1 MQKAYILLI
10 LSLFVSLGAF
20 AQTGKGP
27 LRATKVGP
35 LLKDMNGQEIK
46 WHQTPP
52 YNDLCP
58 IVPKTSTSNPND
70 SVRAYVGCG
79 ATSSGQIMK
88 FHRHPAKGTGVFTS
102 YGQTFDLTQ
111 FTYNWDLMLPTYTS
125 STPGTPQ
132 QKLEVAQVL
141 RHIGAAMGMIYNENG
156 SGASLNVQREA
167 LINYFGYKAP
177 TNIIYRIAYT
187 DYEWFEV
194 IKREIDAGRPV
205 AYSGNGAL
213 AGMSGGHLFVC
224 DGYNTS
230 DTTLHFNYGWNGSYN
245 DWVKAENNGFNKG
258 NEALIGLHPTTS
270 DIDPT
275 VAMYTPLNFSD
286 YTPALG
292 KNFDIAVNVANLGK
306 LGFNSD
312 IGVALYKGDT
322 LVKVLQTVTKKLNP
336 TFPTTTGDT
345 KPTTYNLLFQGVSI
359 PTDQSAG
366 DDYQLRLVVKKS
378 ATNTWCPA
386 LGLVRDVVRV
396 ANLKISTDKV
406 ASITYPLGSKQF
418 DLELDQA
425 LEISVANNRAVANFT
440 VKNTNPEFDFKGDIF
455 LVISP
460 NNEMIPSV
468 WTTIK
473 AEIPTGL
480 TESFS
485 LTDIALPAGVDVDSC
500 RFSVAYS
507 RMLVEFIGPDIL
519 ENREKA
525 CVPMMPAKYNMRK
538 YRIPKETTS
547 FSISFAREGGVTIP
561 ADYKKYNPDGT
572 LDSVGYTWSS
582 IYPMGNAVAA
592 RALSRL
598 VTTAIDIKDENDVLE
613 WKISNPSTPYNF
625 YRIYVSTEGQD
636 YKYFKDLKPAFED
649 SLSKTSMAR
658 FSLSEYAAAK
668 KVFVMF
674 ESVREYMYTDLNYF
688 KILNI
693 TSPKDISLQEVN
705 IPGSSLVG
713 ESFPVKVSV
722 KNHSAVN
729 VKKVKATYTVEGLPP
744 VTEEISTDIP
754 FNEIRELTFSK
765 PIILTGEPGKQRK
778 IEVRV
783 EQDGEEAEYKSNN
796 DGLTTHMLVDFYP
809 KKNIVLF
816 KSSKLKCGP
825 CGKTYSVIDEVD
837 KMLPEAASGVE
848 VWKDGIYKNTD
859 FTPYAT
865 GETPTFFANGNRL
878 SAHGTWD
885 VPNHTNRAY
894 KTMTPPAEVSVTADY
909 EKESSRK
916 LKIKITCRFAAPLK
930 GTYKLGAFI
939 IENNILNTIGE
950 IAGTHPTGERL
961 TKNHMPIATIG
972 GSKGTTADAYQ
983 IINPEAKTYVFDC
996 EYTVP
1001 EKGFD
1006 RNINKDNLQVIGLLF
1021 SSTGEILNSGLNSH
1035 YIFLPETKGLTFVAK
1050 EGGTPFKKIYEVGF
1064 VNDTKFISL
1073 ETHRSTIPTDG
1084 KFAFTVTKDASWNG
1098 KILRLRVNPDADYNK
1113 RTEQFLLPDEN
1124 GVYTID
1130 KMNMNYYMRVD
1141 TADAS
1146 KPLVDKK
1153 GSQLVLSGTWSSA
1166 DFAAKLDLSSASL
1179 TGVDMTGIKIPSG
1192 EIPLKAANPNMLIYT
1207 ADTASVPASWTNVV
1221 KGTKADSIALKDGY
1235 SFYNSKEF
1243 TATTITYTRNYSS
1256 TDWTSGCLPFAV
1268 SALPADLTAER
1279 FANSQDTTVHFED
1292 VTSLEAN
1299 TPYLLKATVAGI
1311 KTFAAA
1317 NAKVP
1322 ATAPV
1327 EVVKV
1332 NYSFNGTFDK
1342 MEGVNVNGLYLLNSN
1357 GTGFAKANTTDTV
1370 SAYRAYIKYTGT
1382 NGVSLL
1388 AIKHDDANTP
1398 NLSQN
1403 DSELVMSGTWEP
1415 TDFNTKLDLSSDSI
1429 TGVDMTGIEI
1439 PQNAPALNVGNPN
1452 MLIYTAADADVPAS
1466 WTNVVKGTKADS
1478 IALKDGSPFRN
1489 TKEFTATTI
1498 TYTRTSSSVI
1508 TRGYATAARK
1518 ESICLPFEVLTLPA
1532 DVTAEEF
1539 ADSKDSIVSFD
1550 IVTSLKANTPYL
1562 LNLTGTGDKV
1572 FTSAADVLVPLST
1585 PVEVVKGDYSFKG
1598 TFDKKDVNGLYKLK
1612 QDGSGFEKAGL
1623 TDSIPAYRA
1632 FIQYNGTNGAD
1643 SLAIDNSNKPVAT
1656 PNGSQLV
1663 LSGTWALAD
1672 FARLDLSSDTITGV
1686 DMAGIVIP
1694 SGDIKLNAANP
1705 NMLIYTAENAVVPTS
1720 WVNVVKGT
1728 NAGSIVLKDG
1738 YSFYNSKE
1746 FTATTITYTRD
1757 YTTQGWES
1765 GCLPF
1770 AVSTLPAGIVAR
1782 HFAYSQGTVVS
1793 FEVAGS
1799 LAANTPYI
1807 FNVTGIGK
1815 RSFTASNAKVPVTSL
1830 GVVTK
1835 GDYSFNATF
1844 VKMEG
1849 ADVDGLYLL
1858 NPSGTDFKR
1867 VDATADIP
1875 AYRSFIRYNGTN
1887 GASLLTIKQD
1897 DGSKPIKNTYGSE
1910 MVLSGTWTASDLAT
1924 LNPLAVSLTGLDM
1937 TGITIPNG
1945 APTLTVGNPNMLIF
1959 TAADA
1964 VVPASWANVV
1974 KGANAESIVLQ
1985 DGYSFNNTSA
1995 FTATTIT
2002 YTRDYTA
2009 PGWTSGCLPFAL
2021 STLPAGVTA
2030 EGLADSRG
2038 AILIFEKVS
2047 FVEANT
2053 PYLFNATGAGK
2064 KTFTATNAFV
2074 PATIPVKVIRG
2085 NYSFHGIF
2093 DRIEGTKL
2101 TGSYLLSPDGIG
2113 FQKANSNRELPAY
2126 RAYIKYI
2133 GVSGASLL
2141 TVRHDDGGTT
2151 GVEDVVADRLVIRSF
2166 NGTLEITSPRY
2177 QQVNIYSLDGRL
2189 VRSLMLNEGL
2199 NTVYGLDKGFYI
2211 VNNQK
2216 IVIR

>member
-20 AQTGKGP
+20 AQTGK
-27 LRATKVGP
+27 VGP
-35 LLKDMNGQEIK
+35 LLGDINWDQEAPYHNLCPLINGQ
-46 WHQTPP
+46 
-52 YNDLCP
+52 
-58 IVPKTSTSNPND
+58 
-70 SVRAYVGCG
+70 RAWVGCG
-79 ATSSGQIMK
+79 ATAAGQVMKYFAHPKSG
-88 FHRHPAKGTGVFTS
+88 AGSFTID
-102 YGQTFDLTQ
+102 GEVVNLANE
-111 FTYNWDLMLPTYTS
+111 TYDWNNMLPTYKFNTLGD
-125 STPGTPQ
+125 TI
-132 QKLEVAQVL
+132 QKTEVAKLL
-141 RHIGAAMGMIYNENG
+141 RHVGAAMNMVYSLDG
-156 SGASLNVQREA
+156 SGSSLLQIRNG
-167 LINYFGYKAP
+167 LTKNFFYNSTP
-177 TNIIYRIAYT
+177 NIIYRKAYT
-187 DYEWFEV
+187 DDEWFDV
-194 IKREIDAGRPV
+194 LKREIDAGRPIPFT
-205 AYSGNGAL
+205 GMNKDNG
-213 AGMSGGHLFVC
+213 SHLFVC
-224 DGYNTS
+224 DGYELPS
-230 DTTLHFNYGWNGSYN
+230 KKLHFNYGWDGR
-245 DWVKAENNGFNKG
+245 NNEWKTM
-258 NEALIGLHPTTS
+258 NESMFFKDNSALIGLQPIGS
-270 DIDPT
+270 SIDPT
-275 VAMYTPLNFSD
+275 INPTIVMFSSMNFSNYTPQKGEKFNVAARIANYGILNFNN
-286 YTPALG
+286 G
-292 KNFDIAVNVANLGK
+292 V
-306 LGFNSD
+306 
-312 IGVALYKGDT
+312 GVALYKDT
-322 LVKVLQTVTKKLNP
+322 TLIKVLKFENKAFDA
-336 TFPTTTGDT
+336 TFPTPQDGSAP
-345 KPTTYNLLFQGVSI
+345 KTYDLLFTDIAVPAIDASI
-359 PTDQSAG
+359 PAG
-366 DDYQLRLVVKKS
+366 DYQLRIVAKS
-378 ATNTWCPA
+378 TKGEWCPVQ
-386 LGLVRDVVRV
+386 GLAKTVTKE
-396 ANLKISTDKV
+396 ANVKIGTTGWDIS
-406 ASITYPLGSKQF
+406 YPLGELQVN
-418 DLELDQA
+418 LELTKPI
-425 LEISVANNRAVANFT
+425 EISVANNRAVARFSIRNTSSEYNFE
-440 VKNTNPEFDFKGDIF
+440 NGDIF
-455 LVISP
+455 VVVSP
-460 NNEMIPSV
+460 NNKLIPATWKRITPHIPIELAGDFEISD
-468 WTTIK
+468 I
-473 AEIPTGL
+473 EIPKGA
-480 TESFS
+480 
-485 LTDIALPAGVDVDSC
+485 DIKTCRLSIAYNRIYQKLNPNLGEEEEVVIASVPLLPAANN
-500 RFSVAYS
+500 FKEYQ
-507 RMLVEFIGPDIL
+507 IPDETTRLFVNLNKEEGGDTIPPL
-519 ENREKA
+519 YKMFRADGSEDTKRETWGL
-525 CVPMMPAKYNMRK
+525 YLRK
-538 YRIPKETTS
+538 YAATILVKENVS
-547 FSISFAREGGVTIP
+547 
-561 ADYKKYNPDGT
+561 
-572 LDSVGYTWSS
+572 
-582 IYPMGNAVAA
+582 
-592 RALSRL
+592 L
-598 VTTAIDIKDENDVLE
+598 VTTEIEVKDENDVLE
-613 WKISNPSTPYNF
+613 WMIGNTYGNPAL
-625 YRIYVSTEGQD
+625 YRIYISTKGQNYED
-636 YKYFKDLKPAFED
+636 FAGLEPAFKD
-649 SLSKTSMAR
+649 SLPNKSIAR
-658 FSLSEYAAAK
+658 FSLSEYAGK
-668 KVFVMF
+668 KIYIMF
-674 ESVREYMYTDLNYF
+674 QIGMPKNVRYFYLSYF

-693 TSPKDISLQEVN
+693 KSPKDAVLQSVN
-705 IPGSSLVG
+705 IPGSITPG
-713 ESFPVKVSV
+713 ENFPVKFTV
-722 KNHSAVN
+722 KNNSAIN
-729 VKKVKATYTVEGLPP
+729 IKKVVATYTVNGSDP
-744 VTEEISTDIP
+744 VKEEIVTDIP
-754 FNEIRELTFSK
+754 FNTSKELTFTK
-765 PIILTGEPGKQRK
+765 PVTVNNQAGGITKVAVHIDLEGEVG
-778 IEVRV
+778 
-783 EQDGEEAEYKSNN
+783 DALNNN
-796 DGLTTHMLVDFYP
+796 DANAQSMTLNFYP
-809 KKNIVLF
+809 KKSIIVF
-816 KSSKLKCGP
+816 KLSKKACGA
-825 CGKTYSVIDEVD
+825 CKTSYTAIDDVD
-837 KMLPEAASGVE
+837 KLFPEASTGVE
-848 VWKDGIYKNTD
+848 VWRDGSFMNKEFEDY
-859 FTPYAT
+859 F
-865 GETPTFFANGNRL
+865 GGVTPTFYLNGQYIPDYTPYGVPAAAIRL
-878 SAHGTWD
+878 HSTLSP
-885 VPNHTNRAY
+885 V
-894 KTMTPPAEVSVTADY
+894 AEVSLQADY
-909 EKESSRK
+909 ENKNSRK
-916 LKIKITCRFAAPLK
+916 LKIKVKSRFATPLA
-930 GTYKLGAFI
+930 GTYRMGAFI
-939 IENNILNTIGE
+939 IENNVINIDREISGTPPPGE
-950 IAGTHPTGERL
+950 KL
-961 TKNHMPIATIG
+961 TKNHIPVGTVG
-972 GSKGTTADAYQ
+972 GCKGKTGREIVNPTLNEYVFECEYEVPAEVYQ
-983 IINPEAKTYVFDC
+983 NGVSYRNRRDNIQVVGVLFDSNGNIINT
-996 EYTVP
+996 
-1001 EKGFD
+1001 
-1006 RNINKDNLQVIGLLF
+1006 
-1021 SSTGEILNSGLNSH
+1021 SLNSY
-1035 YIFLPETKGLTFVAK
+1035 YIRMPKTAGLTFVA
-1050 EGGTPFKKIYEVGF
+1050 EPDYCPFKLIYDVEMAGADKF
-1064 VNDTKFISL
+1064 VSEENY
-1073 ETHRSTIPTDG
+1073 RSTIPAGGSFKFRINKDKSWDG
-1084 KFAFTVTKDASWNG
+1084 KVLRLVVNPTAIYNRDAS
-1098 KILRLRVNPDADYNK
+1098 I
-1113 RTEQFLLPDEN
+1113 EEILLPDEN

-1192 EIPLKAANPNMLIYT
+1192 EIPLQAANPNMLIYT

-1357 GTGFAKANTTDTV
+1357 GTGFAKANTTDTI

-1757 YTTQGWES
+1757 YTAQGWES

-1844 VKMEG
+1844 IKMEG

-1924 LNPLAVSLTGLDM
+1924 LNPLAASLTGLDM

-2002 YTRDYTA
+2002 YTRDYTV